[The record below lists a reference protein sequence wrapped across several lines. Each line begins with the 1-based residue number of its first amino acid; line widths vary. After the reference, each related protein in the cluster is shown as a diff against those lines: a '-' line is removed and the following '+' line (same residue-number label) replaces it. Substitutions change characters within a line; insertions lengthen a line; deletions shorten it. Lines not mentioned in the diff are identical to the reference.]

1 MPTLTGAVAAPR
13 EATKGFEIPKIPKA
27 HIPASWPKASLGNV
41 IPSSNL
47 DQLTRGLVELGAEL
61 STLNQRFREKINS
74 MPTMADWSS
83 LSSWHSKETAKI
95 TEKITATK
103 KQRAAAKGVTGY
115 ESALSTKRKVTEDT
129 AQDDVSMTTPTKKFR
144 AGDTMSTPP
153 PQQQALF
160 STTPKNNPPASNTS
174 NLFGSIIKSAP
185 ASTPAVSASS
195 IFANAEPKAATN
207 NTPSLGF
214 QVPAFGNIG
223 AAASSKKDTPSQ
235 PGFQFGSS
243 LGASSKKDTPSQ
255 PGFQFGSSLGASS
268 KNDGASK
275 SGFQVPAFGNSNG
288 EIKSSSN
295 KANQGG
301 FQMPSFG
308 GAAGTNFANQF
319 AKKAKTAEQLAAE
332 RKQKAKDED
341 YDSDDETE
349 EQWAARYDAK
359 EKARK
364 AEEERKIKAAS
375 GFKLRPT
382 EPNTGASVSK
392 PAFPLPK
399 PASGIS
405 TPGLFGS
412 RAGSPAPSTSGG
424 QSVFDTPPAS
434 NTPVPNIF
442 GHLSSG
448 PSSNNQDE
456 SSEDEDD
463 GDQTE
468 GHSQAD
474 QPTNSARSTPPL
486 MRQSA
491 QQDSGSESDEE
502 SMKRKKQGNASAKP
516 SLLSRM
522 TRADDSETNDV
533 EKDTDQSKN
542 SSSIFAQSN
551 GVQTPAAKAPFF
563 FDFANAGAKTAPPKD
578 HTFKNGTPI
587 KFGAAPATESKA
599 APSFMFQPATPS
611 PAEFSSTPT
620 KPAPFSF
627 LSASNLSSGPG
638 SVSGLS
644 SRAATPLSDVDN
656 SAAENDDEEGSKLGQ
671 LDLSNLTDAEME
683 KYDVI
688 FHADLALAKRPSDKD
703 GVKGWESFARGPLW
717 ILKDKETGKALLR
730 IRIPSGKTPL
740 NYNLLP
746 KLHAKAAGSSKK
758 QIFASYPN
766 EERKLTNI
774 LLSVKNSETAEEL
787 LNAYN
792 DNLPS

>member
-1 MPTLTGAVAAPR
+1 MT
-13 EATKGFEIPKIPKA
+13 
-27 HIPASWPKASLGNV
+27 
-41 IPSSNL
+41 
-47 DQLTRGLVELGAEL
+47 
-61 STLNQRFREKINS
+61 NS
-74 MPTMADWSS
+74 
-83 LSSWHSKETAKI
+83 
-95 TEKITATK
+95 
-103 KQRAAAKGVTGY
+103 
-115 ESALSTKRKVTEDT
+115 
-129 AQDDVSMTTPTKKFR
+129 
-144 AGDTMSTPP
+144 
-153 PQQQALF
+153 
-160 STTPKNNPPASNTS
+160 
-174 NLFGSIIKSAP
+174 
-185 ASTPAVSASS
+185 
-195 IFANAEPKAATN
+195 
-207 NTPSLGF
+207 TPSLGF

-235 PGFQFGSS
+235 TGLQFGSS
-243 LGASSKKDTPSQ
+243 LGT
-255 PGFQFGSSLGASS
+255 SS

-288 EIKSSSN
+288 EIKSNSSV
-295 KANQGG
+295 KSQGG

-319 AKKAKTAEQLAAE
+319 AKKAKTREQLAAE

-349 EQWAARYDAK
+349 EQWDARYDAE

-382 EPNTGASVSK
+382 EPTTGASVSK
-392 PAFPLPK
+392 PAFSLPK

-434 NTPVPNIF
+434 NTPNIF

-448 PSSNNQDE
+448 PSSNNHDE
-456 SSEDEDD
+456 SSDEEDD

-474 QPTNSARSTPPL
+474 QPTNSARSAPPP
-486 MRQSA
+486 MRQSV

-522 TRADDSETNDV
+522 TRVDDIETNDA
-533 EKDTDQSKN
+533 EKDTDQSKD
-542 SSSIFAQSN
+542 SPSIFAQSN

-599 APSFMFQPATPS
+599 AAPLFMFQPATPS

-627 LSASNLSSGPG
+627 LSASNLTSGPV

-671 LDLSNLTDAEME
+671 LDLSNLTDVEME
-683 KYDVI
+683 KYDVV
-688 FHADLALAKRPSDKD
+688 FHADLALAKRPSEKD

-746 KLHAKAAGSSKK
+746 KLQAKAAGSSKK

-766 EERKLTNI
+766 EEGKLTNI

-787 LNAYN
+787 LDAYN
-792 DNLPS
+792 NNLPS